1 MREYKVLFKPSADR
15 RLQKLPH
22 DVQRRIV
29 GAVAMLG
36 HNPRPAGVV
45 KLTGDENLWR
55 IRIGDYRVVYEIHE
69 DRLIVLVLRVAHRK
83 DAYRGGSPAATY

>member
-15 RLQKLPH
+15 ALRKLPR

-29 GAVAMLG
+29 REAAMLA
-36 HNPRPAGVV
+36 HEPRPAGVV
-45 KLTGDENLWR
+45 KLSGDENLWR

-83 DAYRGGSPAATY
+83 DVYRGE